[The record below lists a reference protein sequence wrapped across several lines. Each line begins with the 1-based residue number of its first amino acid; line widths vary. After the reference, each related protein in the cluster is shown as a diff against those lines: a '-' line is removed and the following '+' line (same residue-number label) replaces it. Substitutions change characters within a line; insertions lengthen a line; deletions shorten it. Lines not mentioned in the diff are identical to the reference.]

1 MFFAVSAAR
10 MFSVLTRVRGVSV
23 GRMSL
28 VRRFLMIAGVQV
40 LVVTPATLIQ
50 IMEIEPAAG
59 DIAEMLETVINRQ
72 GWRWEWRVQDRS
84 GTVLM
89 RGRAQTRAAA
99 RYESERALFLLLL
112 TMVPRQTRTW

>member
-1 MFFAVSAAR
+1 
-10 MFSVLTRVRGVSV
+10 
-23 GRMSL
+23 
-28 VRRFLMIAGVQV
+28 
-40 LVVTPATLIQ
+40 LIQ
-50 IMEIEPAAG
+50 IMEIEPAAS